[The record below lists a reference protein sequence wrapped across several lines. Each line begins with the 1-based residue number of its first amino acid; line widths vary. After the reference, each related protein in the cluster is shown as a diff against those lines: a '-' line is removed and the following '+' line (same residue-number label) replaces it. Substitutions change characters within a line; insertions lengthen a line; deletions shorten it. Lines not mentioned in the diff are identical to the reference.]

1 MNFKNIITITI
12 LFVFINYVAG
22 GLISAGLAY
31 VTHKNQKT
39 GQEKLEHMIEEKAAE
54 IELKQSM
61 GVMPNDNTDTQPK
74 VESALKRE
82 YMIEEKAAE
91 NKLTQS
97 MSVMPDDNTTSQ
109 ANIKRMIQKAAEI
122 DLKRGMGVMPNYN
135 IKIAEIDLNRGMDV
149 MPNYNTASQPKVES
163 AIKVDREKEK
173 LALIPDDPKI
183 QKMNVDYTRDPHQ
196 KNQFDAFN
204 LF

>member
-31 VTHKNQKT
+31 ATYKNQKT
-39 GQEKLEHMIEEKAAE
+39 GQEKLEH
-54 IELKQSM
+54 
-61 GVMPNDNTDTQPK
+61 
-74 VESALKRE
+74 
-82 YMIEEKAAE
+82 MIEEKAAE